1 MVLITDLDA
10 DSSQVRAAVCAAV
23 LRAGLESAS
32 AEGRMTKAFVCTD
45 HPMLGGNQ
53 W

>member
-10 DSSQVRAAVCAAV
+10 DSSQVRAVVCAAV
-23 LRAGLESAS
+23 LGVGLESAN
-32 AEGRMTKAFVCTD
+32 AEGRMTKAFVCID